1 MAPCTAVTA
10 STRFAGEIAMTKPP
24 YFATTSTYLARLND
38 AEFWW
43 PHVVRVLERHG
54 LCADGAEVL
63 SGSGGTFPTFIQ
75 GNIVVKLYGHLPF
88 WARAHAAERAAS
100 ICAATATGVLA
111 PSVLAQGWLLDNP
124 ESPWPYLVT
133 TRMPGATWEDAGLS
147 AGAKET
153 VAADLGRQVRILH
166 TLKPVAGVATP
177 KTWPTRGIAEAA
189 RQTVLPAHLADQA
202 DDYVAGTDSSGGVF
216 VHGDLMFRH
225 IFVADDRLAGTIDR
239 GDALV
244 TDRHYEL
251 AQLHLNLFDGDKS
264 LLRSFLD
271 HSNWPV
277 GRGFARRALAQAFRR
292 QAIGLA
298 QHRTM
303 DVFYKLP
310 KLLPLEEIHSLEEL
324 AEALF
329 GL

>member
-1 MAPCTAVTA
+1 
-10 STRFAGEIAMTKPP
+10 MTKPP
-24 YFATTSTYLARLND
+24 YFASTSTYLARLND
-38 AEFWW
+38 AEFWR
-43 PHVVRVLERHG
+43 PHVFCILERHG
-54 LCADGAEVL
+54 LCPDGADL
-63 SGSGGTFPTFIQ
+63 LPGSGGTFPTFIQ
-75 GNIVVKLYGHLPF
+75 GNVVVKLYGHLPF
-88 WARAHAAERAAS
+88 WERAHAAERAAS
-100 ICAATATGVLA
+100 TCAATAMGVLA
-111 PSVLAQGWLLDNP
+111 PSVLAQGWLLEDP

-133 TRMPGATWEDAGLS
+133 TRMPGATWKDAGLS
-147 AGAKET
+147 ARAKET
-153 VAADLGRQVRILH
+153 VAADLGRQIQILH
-166 TLKPVAGVATP
+166 ALEPAEGVANAE
-177 KTWPTRGIAEAA
+177 TWPTRSMAEAA
-189 RQTVLPAHLADQA
+189 RQTVLPARLAAQA
-202 DDYVAGTDSSGGVF
+202 DAYVAGTDSSDGVF
-216 VHGDLMFRH
+216 VHGDLMYRH
-225 IFVADDRLAGTIDR
+225 IFVADDRLAGIIDW

-277 GRGFARRALAQAFRR
+277 DRVFARRALAQAFRR

-303 DVFYKLP
+303 DVFYRLP
-310 KLLPLEEIHSLEEL
+310 KLLPLEEIHTLEEL